1 MLTLAWTTPPEWAAH
16 ALRDFDA
23 LLRDHAFCERKAHA
37 TAMKL
42 VAQYPDRDELVEEM
56 LELATEE
63 LLHFRQCYGLMRA
76 RGVAL
81 GKDAPDPYVR
91 GLRSAL
97 RGGSE
102 DEVLL
107 ERLLLAAIIEARSRE
122 RMGLVADALSDAK
135 LQSFYR
141 RLCAAEERH
150 AETFEALSLRY
161 FAAPYVQSR
170 LHEMLEH
177 EAELVRE
184 LPWRSSLH

>member
-1 MLTLAWTTPPEWAAH
+1 MVELSYATPKEWAAV
-16 ALRDFDA
+16 ALADFDE

-81 GKDAPDPYVR
+81 GKDAPDPYVQ

-102 DEVLL
+102 DSVLL
-107 ERLLLAAIIEARSRE
+107 ERLLLAGIIEARSCE
-122 RMGLVADALSDAK
+122 RMGLVAEALQDDK
-135 LQSFYR
+135 LQRFYR
-141 RLCAAEERH
+141 RLCEAEARH
-150 AETFEALSLRY
+150 EAMFEELALRY
-161 FAAPYVQSR
+161 FDEDRVRTR
-170 LHEMLEH
+170 LGELLEH
-177 EAELVRE
+177 EAALVQE